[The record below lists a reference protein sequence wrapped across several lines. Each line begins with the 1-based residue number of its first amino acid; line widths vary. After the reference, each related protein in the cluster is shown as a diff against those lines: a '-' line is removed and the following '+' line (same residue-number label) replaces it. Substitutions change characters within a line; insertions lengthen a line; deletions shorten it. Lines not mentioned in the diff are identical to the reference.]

1 MKTPMEIKIT
11 DEFASAMQQLSAEAE
26 KIMPEPWEMGGS
38 GEQFSQILEEIRALN
53 GRMTAF
59 EENVM
64 SRLQKLEGA
73 EKNDLSEQF
82 RKMDEHMAALRN
94 TETVNQRLFDSLHD
108 ELIKYRD
115 NFLHES
121 LQKPFIRD
129 LLILFDDLSGLL
141 AQVETAMEGGD
152 KKRGMLGQWR
162 ENLENAI
169 HSLTEI
175 LHRMEVSEIEPRE
188 MVDRALHRVVSY
200 EPGDYADAVPKPCMA
215 GWGAV
220 FLVVAPDG
228 VASPRPEPSSP
239 LDAKTMLAPPELKRV
254 HPLGKSPMLE
264 DDGRIVM
271 RVKRGFLW
279 RDKVLRPEEVV
290 AKRFG

>member
-1 MKTPMEIKIT
+1 MEIKIT

-26 KIMPEPWEMGGS
+26 KTLPENAWEEGNTNA
-38 GEQFSQILEEIRALN
+38 EQYAQILEEFRSLN
-53 GRMTAF
+53 GRLQSL
-59 EENVM
+59 EETVTG
-64 SRLQKLEGA
+64 RLEKLSSA
-73 EKNDLSEQF
+73 EPTDLAAQF

-94 TETVNQRLFDSLHD
+94 TESVNQRLFDSLHE

-129 LLILFDDLSGLL
+129 LLILFDDLSALSSQL
-141 AQVETAMEGGD
+141 QTAMEGSET
-152 KKRGMLGQWR
+152 KRGKPGQWR
-162 ENLENAI
+162 DNLENAI

-188 MVDRALHRVVSY
+188 MVDRAYHRVVSY
-200 EPGDYADAVPKPCMA
+200 EPADY
-215 GWGAV
+215 
-220 FLVVAPDG
+220 
-228 VASPRPEPSSP
+228 S
-239 LDAKTMLAPPELKRV
+239 
-254 HPLGKSPMLE
+254 E

-279 RDKVLRPEEVV
+279 RDQVLRPEEVV
-290 AKRFG
+290 AKRFQ